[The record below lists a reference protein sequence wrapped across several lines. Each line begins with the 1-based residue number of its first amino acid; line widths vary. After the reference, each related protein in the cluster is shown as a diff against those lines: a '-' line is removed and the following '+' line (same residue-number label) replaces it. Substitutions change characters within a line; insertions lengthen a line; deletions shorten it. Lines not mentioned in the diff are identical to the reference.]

1 MSEPG
6 YGSRPRITVDG
17 SGLAESVLPSLIRVL
32 IDTQLHLP
40 DMFVLEFLDHGRD
53 VVRRAGIDFGSRIE
67 ISATAADGNGGGGDS
82 AGTLIIGEVTGLEQD
97 TDATGTW
104 TVVRGYDM
112 SHRLCRGR
120 RTRTFLDS
128 TDGDIVRRVAA
139 DSGVELGD
147 VDDDGAVHPHVG
159 QVNLTDWEFL
169 RARANERGRE
179 VAVVNGQLV
188 WHAPISHD
196 TAPGALDDVQAPP
209 QPAQLLLGTNLL
221 RLSPRV
227 TAAEQVSEVWVR
239 GWDPETKQP
248 VRGSAKTATVSANSG
263 AHPGELA
270 GRFSAAPF
278 LVADRPVRDEQ
289 EADAVAAAVAE
300 QIAGAHAE
308 MTGLALGDPKLL
320 PGAAVSVSGVGW
332 PHDGDYVLSGARHRY
347 DETGYH
353 TEITV
358 SGRQERTLL
367 GLASLGATKH
377 GHRGSG
383 RPWPGLV
390 IGQVTDINDPD
401 QRFRVKVSFPWLSDD
416 YESWW
421 ARVVQPGAGD
431 TRGLAWLPEVGDE
444 VLVGF
449 VHGDVRDPYVLGGLY
464 NGTDHAM
471 LNDQLVDGDSG
482 QVLRRVLGSRTGH
495 RLVFSDDD
503 QDSQIH
509 LATGDG
515 SATITLD
522 STNTKIVIDGSGTV
536 TIHAGG
542 PLKLDSDGD
551 LEINANGGDLKL
563 SAAGEVKI
571 SATTGASLDGGPQVS
586 VSGDVIKLN

>member
-1 MSEPG
+1 MSPSA
-6 YGSRPRITVDG
+6 YGTRPRITVDG
-17 SGLAESVLPSLIRVL
+17 TPLADDVLPSLIKVV
-32 IDTQLHLP
+32 IDAQLHLP
-40 DMFVLEFLDHGRD
+40 DMFALEFLDHGRD
-53 VVRRAGIDFGSRIE
+53 LVRRAGFDFGGRIE
-67 ISATAADGNGGGGDS
+67 ITATGADAADE
-82 AGTLIIGEVTGLEQD
+82 AGKLLVGEVTGLEQD

-104 TVVRGYDM
+104 TIVRGYDL

-120 RTRTFLDS
+120 RTRTFLDA
-128 TDGDIVRRVAA
+128 TDGDIVRRVATDA
-139 DSGVELGD
+139 GLELGD

-188 WHAPISHD
+188 WHAPVSHD
-196 TAPGALDDVQAPP
+196 TAPSSLDDLETPP

-227 TAAEQVSEVWVR
+227 TAAEQVGEVWVR
-239 GWDPETKQP
+239 GWNPETKQP
-248 VRGSAKTATVSANSG
+248 VRGSAKTSTVSANSG
-263 AHPGELA
+263 ADPSELA

-289 EADAVAAAVAE
+289 EADAIAAAVAE

-308 MTGLALGDPKLL
+308 MTGLALGDPKLI

-353 TEITV
+353 TEFTV

-367 GLASLGATKH
+367 GLASLGATKQT
-377 GHRGSG
+377 HRGSG

-401 QRFRVKVSFPWLSDD
+401 QRFRVKVAFPWLSDD

-431 TRGLAWLPEVGDE
+431 GRGLAWLPEVGDE

-464 NGTDHAM
+464 NGTDHPM
-471 LNDQLVDGDSG
+471 MNDQLVDGSAG

-495 RLVFSDDD
+495 QLVFSDDD
-503 QDSQIH
+503 QGSQIQ

-522 STNTKIVIDGSGTV
+522 STNTKIVIDGTGTV

-551 LEINANGGDLKL
+551 IELNANGGDLKL
-563 SAAGEVKI
+563 TASGELKL
-571 SATTGASLDGGPQVS
+571 SGSTGASIDGGPQVS
-586 VSGDVIKLN
+586 VSGSIIKLN

>member
-1 MSEPG
+1 MSPAA
-6 YGSRPRITVDG
+6 YGSRPRITIDG
-17 SGLAESVLPSLIRVL
+17 SPLSDDILPSLIKVL
-32 IDTQLHLP
+32 IDAQLHLP
-40 DMFVLEFLDHGRD
+40 DMFALEFLDHGRD
-53 VVRRAGIDFGSRIE
+53 LVRRAGFDFGSRIE
-67 ISATAADGNGGGGDS
+67 ISATAADGDDD
-82 AGTLIIGEVTGLEQD
+82 AGTLIVGEVTGLEQD

-128 TDGDIVRRVAA
+128 TDGDIVRRVAGDA
-139 DSGVELGD
+139 GLELGD

-179 VAVVNGQLV
+179 VAVVHGQLV
-188 WHAPISHD
+188 WHAPASHD
-196 TAPGALDDVQAPP
+196 TAPSALDDLETPP
-209 QPAQLLLGTNLL
+209 QPSQLLLGTNLL

-227 TAAEQVSEVWVR
+227 TAAEQVGEVWVR
-239 GWDPETKQP
+239 GWNPETKQP
-248 VRGSAKTATVSANSG
+248 VRGSAKTSTVSANSG
-263 AHPGELA
+263 ADPSELA

-308 MTGLALGDPKLL
+308 MTGLALGDPKLV

-347 DETGYH
+347 DDTGYH
-353 TEITV
+353 TEFTV

-367 GLASLGATKH
+367 GLASLGATKQA
-377 GHRGSG
+377 HRGSG

-401 QRFRVKVSFPWLSDD
+401 QRFRVKVAFPWLSDD

-421 ARVVQPGAGD
+421 ARVAQPGAGD
-431 TRGLAWLPEVGDE
+431 GRGLAWLPEVGDE

-464 NGTDHAM
+464 NGTDHPM
-471 LNDQLVDGDSG
+471 MNDQLVDGGAG

-495 RLVFSDDD
+495 QLVFSDDD
-503 QDSQIH
+503 QASQIQ

-515 SATITLD
+515 SATITMD

-551 LEINANGGDLKL
+551 IELNANGGDLKL
-563 SAAGEVKI
+563 TASGELKL
-571 SATTGASLDGGPQVS
+571 SGSTGVSIDGGPQVS
-586 VSGDVIKLN
+586 VSGSIIKLN

>member
-1 MSEPG
+1 MTG
-6 YGSRPRITVDG
+6 TAFASRPRVTVDG
-17 SGLAESVLPSLIRVL
+17 SPLSDDVLPSLIKVL
-32 IDTQLHLP
+32 IDAHLHLP
-40 DMFVLEFLDHGRD
+40 DMFALQFLDHDRD
-53 VVRRAGIDFGSRIE
+53 LVRRAGFDFGSRIQ
-67 ISATAADGNGGGGDS
+67 ISATAADGDDD
-82 AGTLIIGEVTGLEQD
+82 AGTLIVGEVTGLEQD

-104 TVVRGYDM
+104 TVVRGYDL

-120 RTRTFLDS
+120 RTRTFLDA
-128 TDGDIVRRVAA
+128 TDGDVVRTVANG
-139 DSGVELGD
+139 SGLELGG
-147 VDDDGAVHPHVG
+147 VDDDGAVHPHIG

-179 VAVVNGQLV
+179 VAVVDGKLV
-188 WHAPISHD
+188 WHALVSHD
-196 TAPGALDDVQAPP
+196 TAPGALQDPQSPP
-209 QPAQLLLGTNLL
+209 QPLQLSLGTNLL

-227 TAAEQVSEVWVR
+227 TAAEQVGEVWVR

-248 VRGSAKTATVSANSG
+248 VRGSAKTATVGASSG
-263 AHPGELA
+263 VHPGDLA
-270 GRFSAAPF
+270 DRFHAAPF

-308 MTGLALGDPKLL
+308 MTGLALGDPKLI
-320 PGAAVSVSGVGW
+320 PGAAVSVSGVNW
-332 PHDGDYVLSGARHRY
+332 PHDGDYVLSGTRHRY

-353 TEITV
+353 TEFTV

-367 GLASLGATKH
+367 GLASMGATKH
-377 GHRGSG
+377 SHRGSG

-390 IGQVTDINDPD
+390 IGQVTDIADPD
-401 QRFRVKVSFPWLSDD
+401 RRFRVKVAFPWLSDD

-421 ARVVQPGAGD
+421 ARVAQPGAGD
-431 TRGLAWLPEVGDE
+431 GRGLAWLPEVGDE

-464 NGTDHAM
+464 NGADHAA

-503 QDSQIH
+503 QASQIQ

-522 STNTKIVIDGSGTV
+522 SSNTKIVIDGSGQV

-542 PLKLDSDGD
+542 PLKLASDGD
-551 LEINANGGDLKL
+551 LELNATGDLKL
-563 SAAGEVKI
+563 SSGSGQVKI
-571 SATTGASLDGGPQVS
+571 SAGTGVAVDGGPQVS
-586 VSGDVIKLN
+586 VTGTVIKLN

>member
-1 MSEPG
+1 MSAG
-6 YGSRPRITVDG
+6 YGSQPRITIDG
-17 SGLAESVLPSLIRVL
+17 SPLADDLLPQLITVLV
-32 IDTQLHLP
+32 DTQLHLP
-40 DMFVLEFLDHGRD
+40 DMFVLEFLDDERD
-53 VVRRAGIDFGSRIE
+53 LLRKAGFDFGSKIE
-67 ISATAADGNGGGGDS
+67 ISATAADGDSGGAS
-82 AGTLIIGEVTGLEQD
+82 AGTLILAEVTGLEQESD
-97 TDATGTW
+97 TTGTW
-104 TVVRGYDM
+104 TVVRGYDA

-120 RTRTFLDS
+120 RTRTFLDA
-128 TDGDIVRRVAA
+128 TDGDIVRRVA
-139 DSGVELGD
+139 SGAGLELGD

-179 VAVVNGQLV
+179 VAVVGGRLL
-188 WHAPISHD
+188 WRSPASHSA
-196 TAPGALDDVQAPP
+196 APGVLDDLSAPP
-209 QPAQLLLGTNLL
+209 RALQLLLGTNLL

-227 TAAEQVSEVWVR
+227 TAAEQVGEVWVR

-248 VRGSAKTATVSANSG
+248 VRGSATTATVSAGSG
-263 AHPGELA
+263 ADPGELA

-308 MTGLALGDPKLL
+308 MTGLALGDPKLV
-320 PGAAVSVSGVGW
+320 PGAAVSVGGSGW

-353 TEITV
+353 TEFTV

-367 GLASLGATKH
+367 GLASLGATKQA
-377 GHRGSG
+377 HRGSG

-421 ARVVQPGAGD
+421 ARVAQPGAGD
-431 TRGLAWLPEVGDE
+431 GRGLAWLPEVGDE

-464 NGTDHAM
+464 NGTDHPM
-471 LNDQLVDGDSG
+471 MNDQLVDGSAG

-495 RLVFSDDD
+495 QLVFSDDD
-503 QDSQIH
+503 QASQIQ

-522 STNTKIVIDGSGTV
+522 SSNTKIVIDGSGQI

-551 LEINANGGDLKL
+551 LELNANGGDLKL
-563 SAAGEVKI
+563 TAGGQIKL
-571 SATTGASLDGGPQVS
+571 SGTTGASIDGGPQVAVTGS
-586 VSGDVIKLN
+586 VIKLN

>member
-1 MSEPG
+1 M
-6 YGSRPRITVDG
+6 TVDG
-17 SGLAESVLPSLIRVL
+17 SPPADDILASLIKVL

-40 DMFVLEFLDHGRD
+40 DMFALEFLDHGRD
-53 VVRRAGIDFGSRIE
+53 LARRAGFDFGARVE
-67 ISATAADGNGGGGDS
+67 ISATAADGGDD

-104 TVVRGYDM
+104 TVVRGYDL

-120 RTRTFLDS
+120 RTRTFLDA
-128 TDGDIVRRVAA
+128 TDGDIVRRVAG
-139 DSGVELGD
+139 DSGLELGA

-179 VAVVNGQLV
+179 VAVVNGRLT
-188 WHAPISHD
+188 WHSPARHD
-196 TAPGALDDVQAPP
+196 TAPGALDDTQAPP
-209 QPAQLLLGTNLL
+209 RPAQLLLGTNLL

-227 TAAEQVSEVWVR
+227 TAAEQVGEVWVR
-239 GWDPETKQP
+239 GWDPQTKQP
-248 VRGSAKTATVSANSG
+248 IRGSAKTSTVSARSG
-263 AHPGELA
+263 ADPAELA
-270 GRFSAAPF
+270 GRFQAAPY

-308 MTGLALGDPKLL
+308 MTGLALGDPKLV

-332 PHDGDYVLSGARHRY
+332 PHEGDYVLSGARHRY
-347 DETGYH
+347 DESGYH
-353 TEITV
+353 TEFTV

-367 GLASLGATKH
+367 GLASMGATKH
-377 GHRGSG
+377 AHRGSG

-401 QRFRVKVSFPWLSDD
+401 QRFRVKVAFPWLSDD

-421 ARVVQPGAGD
+421 ARVAQPGAGD
-431 TRGLAWLPEVGDE
+431 ARGLAWLPEVGDE

-464 NGTDHAM
+464 NGTDHPL
-471 LNDQLVDGDSG
+471 LNDQLVDGDAG

-503 QDSQIH
+503 QDSKIT

-515 SATITLD
+515 NAAITLD
-522 STNTKIVIDGSGTV
+522 SSNTKIVIDGSGQV

-542 PLKLDSDGD
+542 PLKLNSDGD
-551 LEINANGGDLKL
+551 IELNANGGDLKL
-563 SAAGEVKI
+563 NASGQLKL
-571 SATTGASLDGGPQVS
+571 SGGTGASIDGGPQVS
-586 VSGDVIKLN
+586 VSGSVIKLN

>member
-1 MSEPG
+1 MTEPA
-6 YGSRPRITVDG
+6 YGTRPRVTVDG
-17 SGLAESVLPSLIRVL
+17 SPLPEDVLPSLIKVL
-32 IDTQLHLP
+32 IDAQLHLP
-40 DMFVLEFLDHGRD
+40 DMFALQFLDHERD
-53 VVRRAGIDFGSRIE
+53 LVRRAGFDFGSKIE
-67 ISATAADGNGGGGDS
+67 ISATAADGDDN
-82 AGTLIIGEVTGLEQD
+82 AGTLIVGEVTGLEQD
-97 TDATGTW
+97 SDATGTW
-104 TVVRGYDM
+104 TVVRGYDL

-120 RTRTFLDS
+120 RTRTFLDA
-128 TDGDIVRRVAA
+128 TDGDIVRRVAG
-139 DSGVELGD
+139 DSGIELGD

-179 VAVVNGQLV
+179 AAVVDGQLV

-196 TAPGALDDVQAPP
+196 TAPGALDDPQSPP
-209 QPAQLLLGTNLL
+209 QPLQLVLGTNLL

-248 VRGSAKTATVSANSG
+248 VRGSAKTSTVSASSG
-263 AHPGELA
+263 AHPGDLA
-270 GRFSAAPF
+270 NRFSAAPF

-308 MTGLALGDPKLL
+308 LSGLALGDPKLL
-320 PGAAVSVSGVGW
+320 PGAAVSVSGASW
-332 PHDGDYVLSGARHRY
+332 PHDGDYVLSGTRHRY

-353 TEITV
+353 TEFAV
-358 SGRQERTLL
+358 SGRQERSLL
-367 GLASLGATKH
+367 GLASMGATKH
-377 GHRGSG
+377 AHRGSG

-390 IGQVTDINDPD
+390 IGQVTDIADPD
-401 QRFRVKVSFPWLSDD
+401 QRFRVKVAFPWLSDD

-421 ARVVQPGAGD
+421 ARVAQPGAGD
-431 TRGLAWLPEVGDE
+431 ARGLAWLPEVGDE

-464 NGTDHAM
+464 NGTDHAL
-471 LNDQLVDGDSG
+471 LNDQLVDRDAG

-495 RLVFSDDD
+495 QLVFSDDD
-503 QDSQIH
+503 QASQIQ

-522 STNTKIVIDGSGTV
+522 SSNTKIVIDGSGQV

-542 PLKLDSDGD
+542 PLKLNSDGD
-551 LEINANGGDLKL
+551 LELNATGDLKL
-563 SAAGEVKI
+563 NSSGGQVKI
-571 SATTGASLDGGPQVS
+571 SASTGASIDGGPQVS
-586 VSGDVIKLN
+586 VTGTVIKLN

>member
-1 MSEPG
+1 
-6 YGSRPRITVDG
+6 VDG
-17 SGLAESVLPSLIRVL
+17 SPLPEDVLPSLIKVL
-32 IDTQLHLP
+32 IDAQLHLP
-40 DMFVLEFLDHGRD
+40 DMFALQFLDHERD
-53 VVRRAGIDFGSRIE
+53 LVRRAGFDFGGRVE
-67 ISATAADGNGGGGDS
+67 ISATAADGDDN
-82 AGTLIIGEVTGLEQD
+82 AGKLIVGEVTGLEQE
-97 TDATGTW
+97 TDSTGTW
-104 TVVRGYDM
+104 TVVRGYDL

-120 RTRTFLDS
+120 RTRTFLDA
-128 TDGDIVRRVAA
+128 TDGDIVRRVAG
-139 DSGVELGD
+139 DCGLELGE

-159 QVNLTDWEFL
+159 QVNLSDWEFL

-179 VAVVNGQLV
+179 VAVVQGRLV
-188 WHAPISHD
+188 WHAPVSHD
-196 TAPGALDDVQAPP
+196 TAPGPLDDPQSPP
-209 QPAQLLLGTNLL
+209 QPLQLDLGTNLL

-248 VRGSAKTATVSANSG
+248 VRGSAKTSTVSASSG

-270 GRFSAAPF
+270 DRFSAPPF

-320 PGAAVSVSGVGW
+320 PGAAVSVSGASW

-353 TEITV
+353 TEFTV

-367 GLASLGATKH
+367 GLASMGATKH

-390 IGQVTDINDPD
+390 IGQVTDIADPD
-401 QRFRVKVSFPWLSDD
+401 QRFRVKVAFPWLSDD

-421 ARVVQPGAGD
+421 ARVAQPGAGD
-431 TRGLAWLPEVGDE
+431 GRGLAWLPEVGDE

-464 NGTDHAM
+464 NGTDHAL
-471 LNDQLVDGDSG
+471 LNDQLVDSGAG

-503 QDSQIH
+503 QASQIQ
-509 LATGDG
+509 LGTGDG

-522 STNTKIVIDGSGTV
+522 SSNTKIVIDGSGQV

-542 PLKLDSDGD
+542 PLKLNSDGD
-551 LEINANGGDLKL
+551 LELNATGDLKL
-563 SAAGEVKI
+563 NSSSGQVKI
-571 SATTGASLDGGPQVS
+571 SGSTGASIDGGPQVS
-586 VSGDVIKLN
+586 VSGTLIKLN

>member
-1 MSEPG
+1 MSPAA
-6 YGSRPRITVDG
+6 YGARPRITVDG
-17 SGLAESVLPSLIRVL
+17 SPLADDILPSLIKVL

-40 DMFVLEFLDHGRD
+40 SMFALEFLDHGRD
-53 VVRRAGIDFGSRIE
+53 LVRRAGFDFGGRVE
-67 ISATAADGNGGGGDS
+67 VSATAASGQDD
-82 AGTLIIGEVTGLEQD
+82 AGPLIVGEVTGLEQD
-97 TDATGTW
+97 TDTTGTW
-104 TVVRGYDM
+104 TIVRGYDL

-120 RTRTFLDS
+120 RTRTFLDA

-139 DSGVELGD
+139 DSGLELGD

-179 VAVVNGQLV
+179 VAVVNGRLT
-188 WHAPISHD
+188 WHAPASHQS
-196 TAPGALDDVQAPP
+196 APSALDDPQTPP
-209 QPAQLLLGTNLL
+209 RPAQLLLGTNLL

-227 TAAEQVSEVWVR
+227 TAAEQVGEVWVR

-248 VRGSAKTATVSANSG
+248 VRGSAKTSTVSASSG
-263 AHPGELA
+263 ADPGELA

-308 MTGLALGDPKLL
+308 MTGLALGDPALL
-320 PGAAVSVSGVGW
+320 PGTAVSVGGAGW
-332 PHDGDYVLSGARHRY
+332 PHDGEYVLSGARHRY

-353 TEITV
+353 TEFTV
-358 SGRQERTLL
+358 SGRQERSLL
-367 GLASLGATKH
+367 GLASLGATRH
-377 GHRGSG
+377 AHRGSG

-401 QRFRVKVSFPWLSDD
+401 RRFRVKVAFPWLSDD

-421 ARVVQPGAGD
+421 ARVAQPGAGD
-431 TRGLAWLPEVGDE
+431 GRGLAWLPEVGDE

-449 VHGDVRDPYVLGGLY
+449 VHGDVRDPYVIGGLY
-464 NGTDHAM
+464 NGADHPM
-471 LNDQLVDGDSG
+471 MNDKLVDGDAG

-495 RLVFSDDD
+495 RMVFSDDD
-503 QDSQIH
+503 QGSQIQ

-542 PLKLDSDGD
+542 PLKLESDGD
-551 LEINANGGDLKL
+551 IELNANGGDLKL
-563 SAAGEVKI
+563 NASGELKL
-571 SATTGASLDGGPQVS
+571 SGGTGASLDGGPQVS
-586 VSGDVIKLN
+586 VSGSVIKLN

>member
-1 MSEPG
+1 MSPAA
-6 YGSRPRITVDG
+6 YGSRPRITIDG
-17 SGLAESVLPSLIRVL
+17 SPLADDILPSLIKVL
-32 IDTQLHLP
+32 IDAQLHLP
-40 DMFVLEFLDHGRD
+40 DMFALEFLDHGRD
-53 VVRRAGIDFGSRIE
+53 LVRRAGFDFGSRIE
-67 ISATAADGNGGGGDS
+67 ISATAADGDDD
-82 AGTLIIGEVTGLEQD
+82 AGTLIVGEVTGLEQD

-128 TDGDIVRRVAA
+128 TDGDIVRRVAGDA
-139 DSGVELGD
+139 GLELGD

-179 VAVVNGQLV
+179 VAVVHGQLV
-188 WHAPISHD
+188 WHAPASHD
-196 TAPGALDDVQAPP
+196 AAPSALDDLETPP
-209 QPAQLLLGTNLL
+209 QPSQLLLGTNLL

-227 TAAEQVSEVWVR
+227 TAAEQVGEVWVR
-239 GWDPETKQP
+239 GWNPETKQP
-248 VRGSAKTATVSANSG
+248 VRGSAKTSTVSANSG
-263 AHPGELA
+263 ADPSELA

-308 MTGLALGDPKLL
+308 MTGLALGDPKLV

-347 DETGYH
+347 DDTGYH
-353 TEITV
+353 TEFTV

-367 GLASLGATKH
+367 GLASLGATKQA
-377 GHRGSG
+377 HRGSG

-401 QRFRVKVSFPWLSDD
+401 QRFRVKVAFPWLSDD

-421 ARVVQPGAGD
+421 ARVAQPGAGD
-431 TRGLAWLPEVGDE
+431 GRGLAWLPEVGDE

-464 NGTDHAM
+464 NGTDHPM
-471 LNDQLVDGDSG
+471 MNDQLVDGGAG

-495 RLVFSDDD
+495 QLVFSDDD
-503 QDSQIH
+503 QASQIQ

-515 SATITLD
+515 SATITMD

-551 LEINANGGDLKL
+551 IELNANGGDLKL
-563 SAAGEVKI
+563 TASGELKL
-571 SATTGASLDGGPQVS
+571 SGSTGASIDGGPQVS
-586 VSGDVIKLN
+586 VSGSIIKLN

>member
-1 MSEPG
+1 MSPSA
-6 YGSRPRITVDG
+6 YGTRPRITVDG
-17 SGLAESVLPSLIRVL
+17 TPLADDVLPSLIKVV
-32 IDTQLHLP
+32 IDAQLHLP
-40 DMFVLEFLDHGRD
+40 DMFALEFLDHGRD
-53 VVRRAGIDFGSRIE
+53 LVRRAGFDFGGRIE
-67 ISATAADGNGGGGDS
+67 ITATAADGDDD
-82 AGTLIIGEVTGLEQD
+82 AGRLLVGEVTGLEQD

-104 TVVRGYDM
+104 TIVRGYDL

-120 RTRTFLDS
+120 RTRTFLDA
-128 TDGDIVRRVAA
+128 TDGDIVRRVATDA
-139 DSGVELGD
+139 GLELGD

-196 TAPGALDDVQAPP
+196 TAPNSLDDLETPP
-209 QPAQLLLGTNLL
+209 QPEQLLLGTNLL

-239 GWDPETKQP
+239 GWNPETKQP
-248 VRGSAKTATVSANSG
+248 VRGSAKTSTVSAHSG
-263 AHPGELA
+263 ADPSELA

-289 EADAVAAAVAE
+289 EADAIAASVAE

-308 MTGLALGDPKLL
+308 MTGLALGDPKLI

-353 TEITV
+353 TEFTV

-367 GLASLGATKH
+367 GLASLGATKQA
-377 GHRGSG
+377 HRGSG

-401 QRFRVKVSFPWLSDD
+401 QRFRVKVAFPWLSDD

-421 ARVVQPGAGD
+421 ARVAQPGAGD
-431 TRGLAWLPEVGDE
+431 GRGLAWLPEVGDE

-464 NGTDHAM
+464 NGTDHPM
-471 LNDQLVDGDSG
+471 MNDQLVDGSAG

-495 RLVFSDDD
+495 QLVFSDDD
-503 QDSQIH
+503 QGSQIQ

-522 STNTKIVIDGSGTV
+522 STNTKIVIDGTGAV

-551 LEINANGGDLKL
+551 IELNANGGDLKL
-563 SAAGEVKI
+563 TASGELKL
-571 SATTGASLDGGPQVS
+571 SGSTGASIDGGPQVS
-586 VSGDVIKLN
+586 VSGSIIKLN

>member
-1 MSEPG
+1 VTG
-6 YGSRPRITVDG
+6 TAYGTRPRVTVDG
-17 SGLAESVLPSLIRVL
+17 SPLPEDVLPSLIKVL
-32 IDTQLHLP
+32 IDAQLHLP
-40 DMFVLEFLDHGRD
+40 DMFALQFLDHERD
-53 VVRRAGIDFGSRIE
+53 LVRRAGFDFGSKIE
-67 ISATAADGNGGGGDS
+67 ISATAADGDDG
-82 AGTLIIGEVTGLEQD
+82 AGTLIVGEVTGLEQD
-97 TDATGTW
+97 SDATGTW
-104 TVVRGYDM
+104 TVVRGYDL

-120 RTRTFLDS
+120 RTRTFLDA
-128 TDGDIVRRVAA
+128 TDGDIVRRVAG
-139 DSGVELGD
+139 DSGIELGD
-147 VDDDGAVHPHVG
+147 VEDDGAVHPHVG

-179 VAVVNGQLV
+179 VAVVGGKLV
-188 WHAPISHD
+188 WHAPVSHD
-196 TAPGALDDVQAPP
+196 TAPGALDDPQSPP
-209 QPAQLLLGTNLL
+209 QPLQLALGTNLL

-248 VRGSAKTATVSANSG
+248 VRGSAKTSTVSASSG
-263 AHPGELA
+263 AHPADLA

-308 MTGLALGDPKLL
+308 LTGLALGDPKLL
-320 PGAAVSVSGVGW
+320 PGAAVSVSGASW
-332 PHDGDYVLSGARHRY
+332 PHDGDYVLSGTRHRY

-353 TEITV
+353 TEFSV

-367 GLASLGATKH
+367 GLASMGATKH
-377 GHRGSG
+377 AHRGSG

-390 IGQVTDINDPD
+390 IGQVTDVADPD
-401 QRFRVKVSFPWLSDD
+401 QRFRVKVAFPWLSDD

-421 ARVVQPGAGD
+421 ARVAQPGAGD
-431 TRGLAWLPEVGDE
+431 GRGLAWLPEVGDE

-464 NGTDHAM
+464 NGTDHAL
-471 LNDQLVDGDSG
+471 LNDQLVDSSAG

-503 QDSQIH
+503 QASQIQ

-522 STNTKIVIDGSGTV
+522 SSNTKIVIDGSGQV

-542 PLKLDSDGD
+542 PLKLNSDGD
-551 LEINANGGDLKL
+551 LELNATGDLKL
-563 SAAGEVKI
+563 NSSGGQVKI
-571 SATTGASLDGGPQVS
+571 SAGTGASIDGGPQVS
-586 VSGDVIKLN
+586 VTGTIIKLN

>member
-1 MSEPG
+1 MSGG
-6 YGSRPRITVDG
+6 YGSRPRITIDGSPLAEDLLPHLITVLVDG
-17 SGLAESVLPSLIRVL
+17 
-32 IDTQLHLP
+32 QLHLP
-40 DMFVLEFLDHGRD
+40 DMFVLEFLDHDRD
-53 VVRRAGIDFGSRIE
+53 LLRRAGFDFGSRIE
-67 ISATAADGNGGGGDS
+67 ISATGAGDAETGAS
-82 AGTLIIGEVTGLEQD
+82 SGAGTLILGEVTVMEQESD
-97 TDATGTW
+97 TTGTW
-104 TVVRGYDM
+104 TVVRGYDL

-120 RTRTFLDS
+120 RTRTFLDA
-128 TDGDIVRRVAA
+128 TDGDIVRRVASDA
-139 DSGVELGD
+139 GLELGD

-179 VAVVNGQLV
+179 VAVVDGRLN
-188 WHAPISHD
+188 WHAPAGHAA
-196 TAPGALDDVQAPP
+196 APSTPEDVESPP
-209 QPAQLLLGTNLL
+209 RPLQLLLGTNLL
-221 RLSPRV
+221 RISPRV
-227 TAAEQVSEVWVR
+227 TAAEQVGEVWVR

-248 VRGSAKTATVSANSG
+248 VRGSAKTATVSASSG
-263 AHPGELA
+263 ANPGDLA
-270 GRFSAAPF
+270 GKFSAAPY

-308 MTGLALGDPKLL
+308 MTGLALGDPKLI
-320 PGAAVSVSGVGW
+320 PGAAVSVGGSGW
-332 PHDGDYVLSGARHRY
+332 PHDGDYVLSGSRHRY
-347 DETGYH
+347 DATGYH
-353 TEITV
+353 TEFTV

-367 GLASLGATKH
+367 GLASLGATKQAS
-377 GHRGSG
+377 RGSG

-421 ARVVQPGAGD
+421 ARVAQPGAGD
-431 TRGLAWLPEVGDE
+431 GRGLAWLPEVGDE

-449 VHGDVRDPYVLGGLY
+449 VHGDVRDPYVIGGLY
-464 NGTDHAM
+464 NGSDHPM
-471 LNDQLVDGDSG
+471 MNDQLVDGSAG

-495 RLVFSDDD
+495 QLVFSDDD
-503 QDSQIH
+503 QASQVQ

-522 STNTKIVIDGSGTV
+522 SSNTKIVIDGSGKV

-542 PLKLDSDGD
+542 PLQLNSDGD
-551 LEINANGGDLKL
+551 IEVNANGGDLKL
-563 SAAGEVKI
+563 SASGQVKV
-571 SATTGASLDGGPQVS
+571 SGSSGASIDGGPQVAVTGS
-586 VSGDVIKLN
+586 VIKLN